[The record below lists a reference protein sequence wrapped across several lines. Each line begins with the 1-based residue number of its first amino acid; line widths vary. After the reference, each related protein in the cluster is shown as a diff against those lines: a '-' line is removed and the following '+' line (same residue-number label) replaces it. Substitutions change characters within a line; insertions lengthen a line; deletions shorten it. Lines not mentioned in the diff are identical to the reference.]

1 MRSSLAST
9 YALHALAYLA
19 QQPPGDPVAS
29 YLIAEARDI
38 PENLVAYVLA
48 PLVTA
53 GVLCASK
60 GRGGDYWLARP
71 TKDVTLLEVVEA
83 VAGPT
88 PVAMRIDEWGG
99 AQGYNAYAALSYL
112 EGPMPTYRVSK
123 RNPDATTQAEAPVDA
138 PSPYAAALEIAQR
151 LNVHRG
157 SIIYLLEAGP
167 HAALTIGTEV
177 YVFEVDRPAAPAA

>member
-1 MRSSLAST
+1 MYVMTDAFTGLERKCDEVLSREDVCPARTRLLGPATARGSSGL
-9 YALHALAYLA
+9 
-19 QQPPGDPVAS
+19 Q
-29 YLIAEARDI
+29 R
-38 PENLVAYVLA
+38 
-48 PLVTA
+48 
-53 GVLCASK
+53 
-60 GRGGDYWLARP
+60 
-71 TKDVTLLEVVEA
+71 
-83 VAGPT
+83 
-88 PVAMRIDEWGG
+88 
-99 AQGYNAYAALSYL
+99 YNAYAARPYR

-177 YVFEVDRPAAPAA
+177 YVFEVDQPAAPAA